1 MAAANILIGN
11 DGNDTLNGG
20 AGADTMQGGLGND
33 IYVVDNAGD
42 VVDETGGDGTDLV
55 QSSVTFDLSGPKAI
69 GDIENLTLTGIAAI
83 NGTGNALDNIIIGN
97 SAANLLIGNDGNDTL
112 DGGAGADTMRGGL
125 GNDTY
130 VVDNA
135 GDVVDETGGDGT
147 DLVQSSVTFDL
158 SGLEGDRRYREPDAD
173 RGGSDQRHRQCAG
186 QRHHRQQRGQR
197 HCGPWRRGHAG
208 WRWRALIRRAMRR
221 LHRV

>member
-1 MAAANILIGN
+1 
-11 DGNDTLNGG
+11 
-20 AGADTMQGGLGND
+20 MQGGLGND

-55 QSSVTFDLSGPKAI
+55 KSSVSFDLSGPKAI

-97 SAANLLIGNDGNDTL
+97 SAANLLVGNDGNDTL

-125 GNDTY
+125 GNDIY

-147 DLVQSSVTFDL
+147 DLVKSSVSFDL
-158 SGLEGDRRYREPDAD
+158 SGTKAIGDIENLTLTGIGR
-173 RGGSDQRHRQCAG
+173 DQRHRQCAG
-186 QRHHRQQRGQR
+186 QYHHRQQCGQR
-197 HCGPWRRGHAG
+197 HCGPWWRGHAG
-208 WRWRALIRRAMRR
+208 WRWR
-221 LHRV
+221 H